1 VWAILLV
8 LDNPDPGE
16 TVHVFNQVM
25 KQTISKDLKEQ
36 ILARVREGKETVA
49 EIGRQHG
56 VNPNTIYNWISR
68 QGMTAGS
75 PLLELSR
82 AKKEILFFCR

>member
-1 VWAILLV
+1 
-8 LDNPDPGE
+8 
-16 TVHVFNQVM
+16 M

-49 EIGRQHG
+49 NIARQHG

-68 QGMTAGS
+68 HGMTAGS

-82 AKKEILFFCR
+82 AKKEILFLKQIIGNLIVDLERGKKGGHH

>member
-1 VWAILLV
+1 
-8 LDNPDPGE
+8 
-16 TVHVFNQVM
+16 M

-49 EIGRQHG
+49 DIARQHG

-68 QGMTAGS
+68 NGMIAGS

-82 AKKEILFFCR
+82 AKKEILFLKQIIGNLVLDLERGKKSGHR